1 MKTRYKLGTQKSW
14 KKTLEKQKNM
24 FAMRETSCTQAK
36 TIHIGKL
43 KSGYLHPWL
52 LIGDNTFYI
61 NIQMFLIVE
70 LLSSAVLSAPQI
82 LLESTPKVREM
93 LDYLSFLSPMSAE
106 SLLMAIHP
114 LLKLSLT
121 LKDSL
126 ILILRKSMF
135 SR

>member
-1 MKTRYKLGTQKSW
+1 
-14 KKTLEKQKNM
+14 M
-24 FAMRETSCTQAK
+24 FAMWEISCPPVKATR
-36 TIHIGKL
+36 IPEL
-43 KSGYLHPWL
+43 RSGYLHPCL
-52 LIGDNTFYI
+52 LIGDTCNKLYI

-93 LDYLSFLSPMSAE
+93 LEYLSFLSPVSAE